1 LKKKNLIH
9 LTELTNNLIN
19 KKFNNIFVNRTF
31 YKKKISQKFTNDFA
45 HKNKNFFDLGLIFLS
60 EKLNKIHSC
69 KHNYNFWKII
79 LGYYIHSMVNIIID
93 RMNYIENLNKKDV
106 IILKKVSDR
115 DYVTENIEDFD
126 FSLTNDCFNNA
137 IYYFLLKI
145 KKNNNFKLVKKENL
159 HLLAKIPKQKK
170 NLNSKLKFKF
180 KNFFRYF
187 SFDKEVLFYNTNFK
201 LIKNFCI
208 YKKFNF
214 FFNIEDNYNNS
225 LNKNLRNTSYSN
237 IKNKQEI
244 FNYFLLKFIPKAY
257 LENFKYLFNN
267 KLFRILSKNTK
278 IVITENA
285 HICDEEFKF
294 WLAKNNDKIKNIKLV
309 QFQAGAGYNYLK
321 NEGTMAFR
329 SSIADY
335 LLSWGKK
342 NNYKK
347 QKQIYIGYPHYQ
359 KVKHNLNNKIL
370 YVSNELPRYLRKNA
384 SIPEGQKFIEHINLH
399 EFFFKNLSKD
409 ISEKIYF
416 KPYFHNHGW
425 NIMKNIKK
433 INTHINIEKRPDI
446 KKLYNEYCFF
456 INATPTS
463 TFYETLYYNLPNI
476 VIFSR
481 DLWEFDRETNK
492 IFNLLRENNIYF
504 DDYKKAANFL
514 NMGIKKILQ
523 NWNSINTQKAVKIFK
538 ENFISENLN
547 YNRTLEK
554 AIKKIKKKLLY
565 NN

>member
-1 LKKKNLIH
+1 MKKKNLIH
-9 LTELTNNLIN
+9 LTELTNNLSK
-19 KKFNNIFVNRTF
+19 KKFNNIFVNQTF
-31 YKKKISQKFTNDFA
+31 PKKKLSQKFTNDFKV
-45 HKNKNFFDLGLIFLS
+45 KNKNFFDLGLIFLS

-79 LGYYIHSMVNIIID
+79 LGYYIHSMVNIIIN

-106 IILKKVSDR
+106 IILKKVSYC
-115 DYVTENIEDFD
+115 DYISENIQDFD
-126 FSLTNDCFNNA
+126 LSLSNDCFNNA

-145 KKNNNFKLVKKENL
+145 KKKNNFKLAKKENL
-159 HLLAKIPKQKK
+159 HLLAQISKK
-170 NLNSKLKFKF
+170 KLHFNSKLRIKF

-187 SFDKEVLFYNTNFK
+187 SSDKEVLFYNTNFK
-201 LIKNFCI
+201 FIKNFRI

-225 LNKNLRNTSYSN
+225 LNKNLRNTNYSN

-257 LENFKYLFNN
+257 LENFKYLYNN

-278 IVITENA
+278 MVITENA

-309 QFQAGAGYNYLK
+309 QFQGGAGYNYLK

-347 QKQIYIGYPHYQ
+347 KNQIYIGYPHYQ

-370 YVSNELPRYLRKNA
+370 YVCNELPRYLRKNA

-409 ISEKIYF
+409 ISEKIYL
-416 KPYFHNHGW
+416 KPYFQNYGW
-425 NIMKNIKK
+425 NSMDNIKK

-446 KKLYNEYCFF
+446 KKLYNEYCLF
-456 INATPTS
+456 ISATPTT
-463 TFYETLYYNLPNI
+463 TFYETLYYNLPSI

-481 DLWEFDRETNK
+481 DLWEFDRATNK

-523 NWNSINTQKAVKIFK
+523 NWNCINTQKAVKIFK
-538 ENFISENLN
+538 ENFIRENLS
-547 YNRTLEK
+547 YNRTLVKE
-554 AIKKIKKKLLY
+554 IKKIKKKIILQ
-565 NN
+565 

>member
-1 LKKKNLIH
+1 MKKKNLIK
-9 LTELTNNLIN
+9 LTELTNNLSK
-19 KKFNNIFVNRTF
+19 KKFNNIFVNQTF
-31 YKKKISQKFTNDFA
+31 PTKKISRKFTNDFTV
-45 HKNKNFFDLGLIFLS
+45 KNKNFFDLGLIFLS

-79 LGYYIHSMVNIIID
+79 LGYYIHSMVNIIIN
-93 RMNYIENLNKKDV
+93 RMSYIENLNKKDV
-106 IILKKVSDR
+106 IILKKVSDC
-115 DYVTENIEDFD
+115 DYITENIQDFD
-126 FSLTNDCFNNA
+126 LSFSNDSFNNA

-145 KKNNNFKLVKKENL
+145 KKKNNFKLEKKENL
-159 HLLAKIPKQKK
+159 HLLAQISKK
-170 NLNSKLKFKF
+170 KPHFTSKLRIKF

-187 SFDKEVLFYNTNFK
+187 SSDKEVLFYNANFK
-201 LIKNFCI
+201 FIKNFRI

-225 LNKNLRNTSYSN
+225 LNKNLRNINYSN

-257 LENFKYLFNN
+257 LENFKYLYNN

-294 WLAKNNDKIKNIKLV
+294 WLAKNNEKKKNIKLV
-309 QFQAGAGYNYLK
+309 QYQGGAGYNYLK
-321 NEGTMAFR
+321 NEGDMAFR
-329 SSIADY
+329 STMLDY

-347 QKQIYIGYPHYQ
+347 QKQIYIGYAHYQ

-370 YVSNELPRYLRKNA
+370 YVSNELPRYLRNNA

-416 KPYFHNHGW
+416 KPYSHNYGW
-425 NIMKNIKK
+425 NIMDNIKK
-433 INTHINIEKRPDI
+433 INIHINIEKRPDI
-446 KKLYNEYCFF
+446 KKLYNEYCLF
-456 INATPTS
+456 ISATPTT
-463 TFYETLYYNLPNI
+463 TFYETLYYNLPSL

-481 DLWEFDRETNK
+481 DLWEFDRATNK

-523 NWNSINTQKAVKIFK
+523 NWNCINTQKAVKIFK
-538 ENFISENLN
+538 ENFISENLS
-547 YNRTLEK
+547 YNRTLVKE
-554 AIKKIKKKLLY
+554 IKKIKKKLFY